1 MLTEKSKKSRTAK
14 WLAVAAGAFCISASM
29 QVHAAEASGQDDRFR
44 GLIEPIS
51 AKEPFKVGVTLVHL
65 QDDFWKGIA
74 YGIVDEAK
82 RSNVEVVQV
91 AVAGAY
97 GNVREQFAQ
106 LGNLQA
112 KGVDTVI
119 IGAAAYDGFNP
130 IIKSIKDAGID
141 VIAAGI
147 PLNSSHVDFGVAQDN
162 RAIGIAQQRKV
173 CADANG
179 AQAGVIVL
187 QGPVGAEW
195 AKQKFD
201 GFMESAA
208 KECPNLK
215 LIPGPA
221 GKSMAMERGV
231 TETTD
236 ILMRSPDIKY
246 VVTPAVSLAIG
257 ATQALRQQG
266 LKNVKVMTAS
276 VVPEIVPML
285 KDGRI
290 FGLVSEPGVLM
301 GRLIV
306 QYAIRQREN
315 LPMPNLEK
323 TAEAPYPALMVP
335 AEMIDSSM
343 AAAYNFG
350 EYDLPPRD
358 WSIQAIQ

>member
-1 MLTEKSKKSRTAK
+1 MLSKKTKNSGVSK
-14 WLAVAAGAFCISASM
+14 WLAMAAGAFCISASM
-29 QVHAAEASGQDDRFR
+29 QAYTAETPNEADRFR
-44 GLIEPIS
+44 GLIEPIA
-51 AKEPFKVGVTLVHL
+51 AKEPFKVGVTVVHL

-74 YGIVDEAK
+74 YGIINEAK

-130 IIKSIKDAGID
+130 IIKSLKDSGID

-147 PLNSSHVDFGVAQDN
+147 PLNSSQVDFGVAQDN
-162 RAIGIAQQRKV
+162 REIGAAQLRKI
-173 CADANG
+173 CADAKGN
-179 AQAGVIVL
+179 QASVIVL

-231 TETTD
+231 SETTD
-236 ILMRSPDIKY
+236 ILMRAPDVKY

-257 ATQALRQQG
+257 ASQALRQQG
-266 LKNVKVMTAS
+266 RKDVKIMTAS

-306 QYAIRQREN
+306 QYAIRQREG
-315 LPMPNLEK
+315 LPMPNLQK
-323 TAEAPYPALMVP
+323 TVEAPYPALMVP
-335 AEMIDSSM
+335 AEMIDSSQ
-343 AAAYNFG
+343 AANYNFG
-350 EYDLPPRD
+350 EYDLPPRG
-358 WSIQAIQ
+358 WSIQAVQ